1 MNPIVEMRD
10 IVVRRDKRAV
20 LNIAQLAVQEGEVLT
35 VIGPNGAGKSTLL
48 LSLARL
54 IKYDTGRLYFQ
65 GRPLR
70 KRDDL
75 AYRRRLG
82 LVLQAPLLLN
92 ASVFDNVATGL
103 RFRRLPKSDIA
114 PIVDKWLARFGISH
128 LRDRKARRLSGGE
141 AQRVS
146 LARALAPDPDLLLL
160 DEPFSALDAPTRAR
174 LLEDFQA
181 LLADAA
187 TTTIFVTHDMDEA
200 LFMGDRVAVVLGGRL
215 RQIGPADQ
223 VFSAPADHEVADF
236 VGVETAVAGE
246 VVLAEN
252 GQVTVVVGDQQLEAV
267 DNVAV
272 GRSVLFCLR
281 PEDVTLWAGDELPPS
296 SARNRLSGSIL
307 KLIPR
312 GPLMHVVVDCGF
324 QVRALITRRSAQELA
339 LEPGTTVMVTFKASA
354 VHLIPR

>member
-20 LNIAQLAVQEGEVLT
+20 LNIARLAVQEGEVLT

-54 IKYDTGRLYFQ
+54 IKYDTGHLYFQ
-65 GRPLR
+65 GQQLR

-75 AYRRRLG
+75 AYRRRIG

-103 RFRRLPKSDIA
+103 RFRRLPKSEIA

-128 LRDRKARRLSGGE
+128 LRDRRARRLSGGE

-215 RQIGPADQ
+215 RQIGPAVQ

-272 GRSVLFCLR
+272 GRSVLF
-281 PEDVTLWAGDELPPS
+281 
-296 SARNRLSGSIL
+296 
-307 KLIPR
+307 
-312 GPLMHVVVDCGF
+312 
-324 QVRALITRRSAQELA
+324 
-339 LEPGTTVMVTFKASA
+339 
-354 VHLIPR
+354 